1 MFSRNSICT
10 NTGSSFMFNNTF
22 TMLIMYVKY
31 MVRLQIQLSIN
42 VKNKKLSGPNCT
54 IEKFQEEKKG
64 V

>member
-1 MFSRNSICT
+1 
-10 NTGSSFMFNNTF
+10 MFNNTF

-31 MVRLQIQLSIN
+31 MVRLQIQLSIK
-42 VKNKKLSGPNCT
+42 VKNKKLSRPNCT